1 MPTHRT
7 RSHLLAPVRTCPH
20 QTAPARTCSH
30 LFAPDDAIVV
40 DVDASASRPSEFDD
54 RFRLYLDESGDHVFR
69 EVVEPAHRFL
79 CLLGCWFQNPAY
91 LRFSDELETL
101 KRKFLPHHPDNPVV
115 LHRED
120 MLNARREFKSL
131 RDPAIRAAWDK
142 ALLDVIDRA
151 DFRIVAV
158 VIDKLALR
166 SAYGDDAAHPYHLA
180 LGFMLQRYAGYLNH
194 INRVGDV
201 MAEARGGVED
211 RRLKDSHVRA
221 FEQGAW
227 SVGAGVFQRALT
239 SRELKLKT
247 KGANI
252 AGLQLADLLGHPVKN
267 LLLMENGLLEGPQ
280 PGFAQRLS
288 DAVSA
293 KFNRHIY
300 DGRVNGYGKVLF
312 PDGTK

>member
-1 MPTHRT
+1 ML
-7 RSHLLAPVRTCPH
+7 S
-20 QTAPARTCSH
+20 
-30 LFAPDDAIVV
+30 
-40 DVDASASRPSEFDD
+40 

-69 EVVEPAHRFL
+69 QVVEPAHRFL

-91 LRFSDELETL
+91 LTFRDELEAL
-101 KRKFLPHHPDNPVV
+101 KRRFLPHHPDNPVV

-120 MLNARREFKSL
+120 MINARREFKTL
-131 RDPAIRAAWDK
+131 RDTAVREAWDTE
-142 ALLDVIDRA
+142 LLEVIRRA
-151 DFRIVAV
+151 DFTIVAV

-166 SAYGDDAAHPYHLA
+166 LAYGDDAAHPYHLA

-194 INRVGDV
+194 INRAGDV

-211 RRLKDSHVRA
+211 RRLKDSHVRT

-227 SVGAGVFQRALT
+227 TVGAGVFQRALT

-267 LLLMENGLLEGPQ
+267 LVLLENGLLEGVQ
-280 PGFAQRLS
+280 SWFAQRLS
-288 DAVSA
+288 ESVSA
-293 KFNRHIY
+293 KFNRHLY
-300 DGRVNGYGKVLF
+300 DGRMKGYGKVLF
-312 PDGTK
+312 PAPIK